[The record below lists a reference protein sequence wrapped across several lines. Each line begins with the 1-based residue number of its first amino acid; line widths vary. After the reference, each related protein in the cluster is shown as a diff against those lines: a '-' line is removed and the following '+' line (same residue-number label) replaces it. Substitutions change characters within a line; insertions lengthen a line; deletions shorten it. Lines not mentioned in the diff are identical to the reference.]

1 MYTPFTRRVTTS
13 AVSTLYMPRNLLGT
27 TYFINQ
33 TWNSV
38 IVDNIISHITIHC
51 GTMSKEQPNGPR
63 NRFEEIFN
71 KLTKQREGNNGP
83 SMICMIY
90 NPETL
95 DFEIKGRQESNKVH
109 AGCNIA
115 SAKAQRV
122 AIRGGDEEAAIDG
135 GYLLKMF
142 KFVEF
147 QNGTIREGTIQERN
161 GLDWDEDFPVT
172 SALSKVLATQD
183 PKWNLNDLWHDH
195 KGRSARQWL
204 RRTFSSNRDKT
215 VATNAVLAAKRITSV
230 WEEDSK
236 FTAMVVQSIQRF
248 VLVNQFIEE

>member
-1 MYTPFTRRVTTS
+1 
-13 AVSTLYMPRNLLGT
+13 
-27 TYFINQ
+27 
-33 TWNSV
+33 
-38 IVDNIISHITIHC
+38 
-51 GTMSKEQPNGPR
+51 MSKEQPNGTR
-63 NRFEEIFN
+63 NRIEEIFDRL
-71 KLTKQREGNNGP
+71 KTQREKKGNNGP

-95 DFEIKGRQESNKVH
+95 DFEIKGRQESKKVH